1 MSKRSETINTMWIKM
16 VRVEEYLEFINRN
29 TRDEILRKTQSLKDR
44 LQWVYKDVRQ
54 KEGDADMVGGGIYQ
68 I

>member
-29 TRDEILRKTQSLKDR
+29 TRDEISRITYSLKDR
-44 LQWVYKDVRQ
+44 LQWAYKDVRQ
-54 KEGDADMVGGGIYQ
+54 KEVDADRVGGGMYQ

>member
-54 KEGDADMVGGGIYQ
+54 KEGDADMVGGGMYQ

>member
-54 KEGDADMVGGGIYQ
+54 KEVDADRVGGGMYQ